1 MEFQPQLILIYLLP
15 VFALF
20 IALELYV
27 LRKRAT
33 DHPESA
39 RYSFKDTVAN
49 GFLSLFHEMGDA
61 VAAIVVI
68 SIYYSVFDFRLFDI
82 PHSAWAMLLLFVL
95 QDFLYYWFHRAS
107 HRIRWMWASHVVH
120 HSSEK
125 MNFSTAFRQSV
136 TYPISGMWVFW
147 LPLIALGFEPMTV
160 IAVVLFN
167 LAYQF
172 FLHTQ
177 IVPRLGVL
185 ERVFNT
191 PSHHRVH
198 HARNAEYVDQNYA
211 GTLIIWDKLFG
222 TFVEE
227 RDDLPCEFGITRQVY
242 SHNPLELTFHE
253 WRDMFADVLTAPQ
266 GLRVGIRHLWMPPEW
281 QPESVEDSR
290 LLSFAYSVES
300 GNPVAGQ

>member
-1 MEFQPQLILIYLLP
+1 MEFQPQLILIYLIPL
-15 VFALF
+15 FALF
-20 IALELYV
+20 MAAEFYL
-27 LRKRAT
+27 LRKQA
-33 DHPESA
+33 DVLPGSA
-39 RYSFKDTVAN
+39 QYSWKDTISN
-49 GFLSLFHEMGDA
+49 GFLALFHEVGEA
-61 VAAIVVI
+61 TAAIVVI
-68 SIYYSVFDFRLFDI
+68 SIYYSLFGFRLFEIDN
-82 PHSAWAMLLLFVL
+82 SWWAILLLFVL

-125 MNFSTAFRQSV
+125 LNFSTAFRQSL

-177 IVPRLGVL
+177 VVKKLGFIEL
-185 ERVFNT
+185 ILNT

-198 HARNAEYVDQNYA
+198 HARNEEYIDQNYA

-227 RDDLPCEFGITRQVY
+227 RDDLPCEFGITRQIHN
-242 SHNPLELTFHE
+242 HNPIAMTFHE
-253 WRDMFADVLTAPQ
+253 WKDMFADVLAAPN
-266 GLRVGIRHLWMPPEW
+266 GLRQGIKHLWMPPEW
-281 QPESVEDSR
+281 QPVYKAES
-290 LLSFAYSVES
+290 LSQELVGDVVSV
-300 GNPVAGQ
+300 PVLQN

>member
-1 MEFQPQLILIYLLP
+1 MPESETMEFQPQLILIYFAP
-15 VFALF
+15 VFAVFMAAEFYL
-20 IALELYV
+20 
-27 LRKRAT
+27 LRKRANAI
-33 DHPESA
+33 PSSA
-39 RYSFKDTVAN
+39 HYSLIDTISN
-49 GFLSLFHEMGDA
+49 GALALLHTIGDA
-61 VAAIVVI
+61 LAAIVVV
-68 SIYYSVFDFRLFDI
+68 SIYYSLFDFRLWDI
-82 PHSAWAMLLLFVL
+82 PNTGWAFLLLFIL

-125 MNFSTAFRQSV
+125 LNFSTAFRQSF

-160 IAVVLFN
+160 IGVVLLS

-177 IVPRLGVL
+177 VVKKLGFL
-185 ERVFNT
+185 ELIFNT

-198 HARNAEYVDQNYA
+198 HARNEEYIDRNYA

-227 RDDLPCEFGITRQVY
+227 RDELPCVYGITRQVQ
-242 SHNPLELTFHE
+242 SHNPFTLTLHE
-253 WRDMFADVLTAPQ
+253 WKDMLSDVRNSPY
-266 GLRVGIRHLWMPPEW
+266 GLRKRMKHLWMPPEW
-281 QPESVEDSR
+281 QPETE
-290 LLSFAYSVES
+290 LES
-300 GNPVAGQ
+300 PTIV